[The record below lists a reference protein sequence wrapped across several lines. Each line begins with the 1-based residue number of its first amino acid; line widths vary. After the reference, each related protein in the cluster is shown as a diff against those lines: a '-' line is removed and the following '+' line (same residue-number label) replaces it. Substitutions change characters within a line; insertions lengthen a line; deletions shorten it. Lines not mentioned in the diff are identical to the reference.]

1 MVIAFNRRMNS
12 APRSRVFS
20 SPKPFSFALRLM
32 EQSLRVK
39 VGFDALLSELEL
51 AGVLGGEA
59 IGRIKD
65 SISHPDASGAREFDR
80 VYGIEAYF
88 K

>member
-1 MVIAFNRRMNS
+1 MQESGLNDGFDHLFDPWKQRQ
-12 APRSRVFS
+12 
-20 SPKPFSFALRLM
+20 M

-59 IGRIKD
+59 IGRIED
-65 SISHPDASGAREFDR
+65 
-80 VYGIEAYF
+80 YF